1 MRRPHLRELPP
12 LELPAGYRLRV
23 AVPEDAPGL
32 AAVLTAAF
40 DETWDLD
47 VTRRRLIDDPMVAA
61 IYVIEREA
69 GPIVA
74 TASSRLVPDQYPGS
88 GYLHWVGA
96 EPAEKG
102 KRLGRQVTLA
112 VLYDFARRGLADSVL
127 ETDDWRLPAIATYLK
142 CGYVP
147 ELREPVDADRWQ
159 VVRAALSSA
168 RPDGSAK

>member
-12 LELPAGYRLRV
+12 LELPSGYRLRV
-23 AVPEDAPGL
+23 AMPEDAPGL
-32 AAVLTAAF
+32 GAVLTAAF
-40 DETWDLD
+40 DEAWDLE
-47 VTRRRLIDDPMVAA
+47 VTRRRLIDDPSVAA

-96 EPAEKG
+96 DPAEKG

-112 VLYDFARRGLADSVL
+112 VLHDFARRGLADSVL

-147 ELREPVDADRWQ
+147 EPREPVDADRWAA
-159 VVRAALSSA
+159 VRAALRGGGA
-168 RPDGSAK
+168 